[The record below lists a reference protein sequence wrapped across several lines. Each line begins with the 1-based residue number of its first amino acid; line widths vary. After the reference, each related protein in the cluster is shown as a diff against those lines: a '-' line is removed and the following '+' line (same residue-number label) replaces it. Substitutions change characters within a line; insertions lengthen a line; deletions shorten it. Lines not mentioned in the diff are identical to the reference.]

1 MKSKKICFSKEL
13 FYLGCIVLAL
23 IGYLI
28 IDKLSIY
35 FGKEDLIRKED
46 CNCPAKVDPSRR
58 DVKPVK
64 VEKEDRIVIVDRPV
78 DSDSPSQYK
87 RGPDRH
93 YSMGGGLPINI
104 KTRGEPNEYQNIGL
118 LRNDDADADPNDV
131 KPLYGRRVYRGSNMW
146 NYYTVLNDHIQ
157 VKLPVTITN
166 SNCLDERGCSEI
178 QSGGSI
184 QLNGKTYKVEL
195 YPYSDFRYLP
205 Y

>member
-23 IGYLI
+23 VGYLI

-35 FGKEDLIRKED
+35 FGKEELIRKED
-46 CNCPAKVDPSRR
+46 CRCPAIPPR
-58 DVKPVK
+58 DEKPVK
-64 VEKEDRIVIVDRPV
+64 VEKEDRLVIVDRPV
-78 DSDSPSQYK
+78 ETDSPPQYK

-104 KTRGEPNEYQNIGL
+104 RTRGEPNEYQNIGL
-118 LRNDDADADPNDV
+118 LKNTNSDKSDDV

-157 VKLPVTITN
+157 VKLPIMRTN
-166 SNCLDERGCSEI
+166 NCLDERGCSEI
-178 QSGGSI
+178 NSGEEITVSGE
-184 QLNGKTYKVEL
+184 TYKVEL
-195 YPYSDFRYLP
+195 YPYSDFRYIP

>member
-23 IGYLI
+23 VGYLI

-35 FGKEDLIRKED
+35 FGKEELIKKED
-46 CNCPAKVDPSRR
+46 CRCPVIPHR
-58 DVKPVK
+58 DEKPVK
-64 VEKEDRIVIVDRPV
+64 VEKEDRLVIVDRPV
-78 DSDSPSQYK
+78 ETDSPPQYK

-104 KTRGEPNEYQNIGL
+104 RTRGEPNEYQNIGL
-118 LRNDDADADPNDV
+118 LKNTNSDKSDDV

-146 NYYTVLNDHIQ
+146 NYYCLLNDHIQ
-157 VKLPVTITN
+157 VKLPIIRTN
-166 SNCLDERGCSEI
+166 NCLDERGCSEI
-178 QSGGSI
+178 NSGEEI
-184 QLNGKTYKVEL
+184 TVNNETYKVEL
-195 YPYSDFRYLP
+195 YPYSDFRYIP

>member
-23 IGYLI
+23 VGYLI

-35 FGKEDLIRKED
+35 FRKEELIRKED
-46 CNCPAKVDPSRR
+46 CRCPTTPPS
-58 DVKPVK
+58 KPVK
-64 VEKEDRIVIVDRPV
+64 VEKEDRLVIVDRPV
-78 DSDSPSQYK
+78 ETDSPPQYK

-104 KTRGEPNEYQNIGL
+104 RTRGEPNEYQNIGL
-118 LRNDDADADPNDV
+118 LKNTYENKSNDV

-146 NYYTVLNDHIQ
+146 NYYCLLNDHIQ
-157 VKLPVTITN
+157 VKLPIMRTN
-166 SNCLDERGCSEI
+166 NCLDERGCSEI
-178 QSGGSI
+178 NSGEEI
-184 QLNGKTYKVEL
+184 TVNNETYKVEL
-195 YPYSDFRYLP
+195 YPYSDFRYIP